1 MTQKIKYAIG
11 ILILGFLGG
20 LFGEL
25 FPDSLKKKIEAI
37 FPTSFASV
45 WILAII
51 LIVALSI
58 WFVWK
63 YEKGEDTVQPPVS
76 NPPVSES
83 QPTQP
88 QLLSPTPIVVV
99 VPAPVVTQ
107 TPAPKSQT
115 NGQTSTKEQIVALID
130 AGEMDTALDI
140 LNERFL
146 HKNATYMDLYKELF
160 EQPNNFSSAAHRS
173 KLKRFVMVYWK

>member
-1 MTQKIKYAIG
+1 MNNKTIAIVLVVLNIFIG
-11 ILILGFLGG
+11 LLGNL
-20 LFGEL
+20 L
-25 FPDSLKKKIEAI
+25 PDALKKKIEGI
-37 FPTSFASV
+37 FGNYSIIV
-45 WILAII
+45 WIVAIVVS
-51 LIVALSI
+51 VALYI
-58 WFVWK
+58 WLARK
-63 YEKGEDTVQPPVS
+63 SEKLEDNTQPPAS
-76 NPPVSES
+76 NPPVSEP

-88 QLLSPTPIVVV
+88 QTLPPTPIVVV

-140 LNERFL
+140 LNGRFL

-173 KLKRFVMVYWK
+173 KLKRFVIVYWK

>member
-1 MTQKIKYAIG
+1 M
-11 ILILGFLGG
+11 GG

-45 WILAII
+45 WIVVII
-51 LIVALSI
+51 LIVALSS

-115 NGQTSTKEQIVALID
+115 NGQTSTKEQIHI
-130 AGEMDTALDI
+130 
-140 LNERFL
+140 
-146 HKNATYMDLYKELF
+146 
-160 EQPNNFSSAAHRS
+160 
-173 KLKRFVMVYWK
+173 KRKVLA